1 MKKCTT
7 KKVATWRINSMPVTR
22 VCVRAETLVH
32 FPVIKRC
39 DVSDS
44 AMGLVLTQ
52 CIGSAFPLREGLRCG
67 ENQR

>member
-1 MKKCTT
+1 
-7 KKVATWRINSMPVTR
+7 MPVTR

-52 CIGSAFPLREGLRCG
+52 CICSAFPLREGLRCG
-67 ENQR
+67 ENER